1 MTTHREK
8 SIDGTLVILAGQD
21 ILIDAEKIKIYLKE
35 GAPSSSYIHPKAQH
49 SDSVLIYY
57 KKTVDVIQQFLK
69 IEIKQIYY
77 YII

>member
-1 MTTHREK
+1 MVVSYDMTHREK

-21 ILIDAEKIKIYLKE
+21 ILIDAEKISIYLKE
-35 GAPSSSYIHPKAQH
+35 RYPQVRQYIHPKGQH

-69 IEIKQIYY
+69 IE
-77 YII
+77 